1 MYDYLIVGSGLAGIS
16 FAEIALQNKKSIYVV
31 NNQSQN
37 SSLIAAGLYNP
48 VILKRFTE
56 VWDAEHQLN
65 YLFHFYKSIEEKLNF
80 KFDYRVSLLRK
91 FSSIEEQNN
100 WFIASDKSNLSS
112 FLSTNLISN
121 KYHQIDAPLG
131 YGEVLKTG
139 FIDTYSLITIYIDY
153 LKSLNL
159 YQELDFQYNDL
170 IINNDFVQYKNIK
183 AKQIIFAEGFGML
196 LNPFFN
202 KFPLDGA
209 KGELLLIK
217 ARNLNLDVIVKTS
230 IFIIPLGND
239 LYKVGATYNWN
250 DKTNIPTD
258 EAKNELLVALKD
270 LIKCDFEI
278 VEHYAGIRPTVKDR
292 RPLLGVHPTFK
303 NLLLLNGMGTR
314 GVMLAPS
321 MAKMLFEFIENNEP
335 LHPQVN
341 INRFKKIYS
350 SFYQNQ

>member
-16 FAEIALQNKKSIYVV
+16 FAEIALQNNKSIYVV

-56 VWDAEHQLN
+56 VWEAQNQLN
-65 YLFHFYKSIEEKLNF
+65 FQDEFYSSLQIKLASQ
-80 KFDYRVSLLRK
+80 FDYKTPLLRK
-91 FSSIEEQNN
+91 FYSVEEQNN
-100 WFIASDKSNLSS
+100 WFIAADKPNLAP
-112 FLSTNLISN
+112 FLSTNLIPN

-139 FIDTYSLITIYIDY
+139 FIDTYLLITTYINY
-153 LKSLNL
+153 LKSINS
-159 YQELDFQYNDL
+159 YQELDFQYSDL
-170 IINNDFVQYKNIK
+170 IVEIDFIQYQNIK
-183 AKQIIFAEGFGML
+183 AKHIVFAEGFGML
-196 LNPFFN
+196 LNPFFD

-217 ARNLNLDVIVKTS
+217 APNLNLDVIVKTS
-230 IFIIPLGND
+230 IFIIPFGND
-239 LYKVGATYNWN
+239 LYKVGATYNWI
-250 DKTNIPTD
+250 DKTNNPTD
-258 EAKNELLVALKD
+258 DAKNELITELKD

-292 RPLLGVHPTFK
+292 RPLLGVHPNFK
-303 NLLLLNGMGTR
+303 NLFLLNGMGTR

-350 SFYQNQ
+350 SFY